1 MLNVLAFAVLL
12 SAPGAVVVTAQ
23 METTF
28 VKFICTSA
36 PAVVEVVVRVDDL
49 IYGLSP
55 LPTGCT
61 WLPFNTTGTVF
72 ETVQHIRTPDGRT
85 ARVSRVVV
93 GGRKGFSAGLVE
105 HVS

>member
-1 MLNVLAFAVLL
+1 MLNVLALAVLL
-12 SAPGAVVVTAQ
+12 SEPGSAVVTAQ

-36 PAVVEVVVRVDDL
+36 PAVVEVVVRVDEL
-49 IYGLSP
+49 IHGLSP
-55 LPTGCT
+55 LPPGCA

-72 ETVQHIRTPDGRT
+72 ETMQHIRTLDGRT
-85 ARVSRVVV
+85 ARVSRVIV